1 MKHVLIAAA
10 VAGLATVSIAG
21 TAKAEDLGVTIR
33 TDNGHHYGWRHHHW
47 RGDYARAG
55 GCRVI
60 IKHRI
65 NAHGERVT
73 VRRKV
78 CD

>member
-10 VAGLATVSIAG
+10 VAGLAMVNIAG
-21 TAKAEDLGVTIR
+21 TAKAEDFGVTIR
-33 TDNGHHYGWRHHHW
+33 TDNGYHKGWRHHHW

-55 GCRVI
+55 HCRVI
-60 IKHRI
+60 IKQRI

-73 VRRKV
+73 IRKRV